1 MILKLAPE
9 LRDALSR
16 DAEGT
21 VTLEDEQSRQQY
33 ALMPAMRYERLRSL
47 LPDDEVRIA
56 AAAQSAVA
64 GAAGWDDPE
73 MDIYDDYDR
82 HRRQP

>member
-1 MILKLAPE
+1 MIVKLTPE

-16 DAEGT
+16 ETEGT
-21 VTLEDEQSRQQY
+21 VTLEDEQSHQQY
-33 ALMPAMRYERLRSL
+33 VLVPAALYERLRSL
-47 LPDDEVRIA
+47 LPDDDVLTA

-73 MDIYDDYDR
+73 MDIYDNYER

>member
-1 MILKLAPE
+1 MIVKLTPE

-16 DAEGT
+16 ETEGT

-33 ALMPAMRYERLRSL
+33 VLVPAALYERLRSL
-47 LPDDEVRIA
+47 LPDDDVLTA

-73 MDIYDDYDR
+73 MDIYDNYER